1 MNTATAKTQDP
12 IDASLD
18 QLIQS
23 ARKVGYTEAVSEVT
37 HLMLEVA
44 RLDDK
49 DQILKRLAKG
59 MDAISMKGPSHA

>member
-1 MNTATAKTQDP
+1 MNQPAPAPNT

-18 QLIQS
+18 QLIMS

-37 HLMLEVA
+37 HLMMEVA

-49 DQILKRLAKG
+49 DQILKRLARG
-59 MDAISMKGPSHA
+59 MDAIAMKGPTNA